1 MPMYDFTKFDPF
13 FVGAERIMKQFAD
26 IDQLL
31 AKNIPNYP
39 PYNIKK
45 VEDNKY
51 VIEMAV
57 AGFGKSDLEILLDD
71 GKLTVSGHV
80 SGDSNNVELL
90 HKGISSR
97 PFSRQF
103 TLADSVVVKDA
114 DLLNGML
121 RVFLEN
127 IIPESK
133 KPKKVD
139 IKDSSAQDIASD
151 KLLLT
156 E

>member
-1 MPMYDFTKFDPF
+1 MYDFTKFDPF

-26 IDQLL
+26 VESLM

-45 VEDNKY
+45 VDDNKY

-57 AGFGKSDLEILLDD
+57 AGFGRSDLEILLED
-71 GKLTVSGHV
+71 GKMTINGKV
-80 SGDSNNVELL
+80 SGDTDNIEVL

-103 TLADSVVVKDA
+103 TLADSVIVKDA
-114 DLLNGML
+114 DLMNGML

-127 IIPESK
+127 IIPEAK

-139 IKDSSAQDIASD
+139 IKDTPASD
-151 KLLLT
+151 AMSDKKLLT